1 MTDSVPSIDVGKA
14 RRDRPAPPGRRED
27 RLSPKPEV
35 PPTVVDLV
43 DDMDPSYVE
52 FFAAALPQ
60 AVAVARRITGDLAAA
75 EDAAAE
81 ALARAYLRWAKLRS
95 LPYRQAWVL
104 RVAANEAIGT
114 VRKQA
119 RRDRI
124 LRRQPPTPPV
134 ETDRQARLPQVVDQI
149 GRLPRRQREV
159 VVLRFY
165 ADLSIDEVATALDI
179 SPGSVKSHLHR
190 AVRTLR
196 ERFGADILEGTL
208 E

>member
-1 MTDSVPSIDVGKA
+1 MTDSVPSIDVGET
-14 RRDRPAPPGRRED
+14 RRDRPATDERRED
-27 RLSPKPEV
+27 RLRPKPEV
-35 PPTVVDLV
+35 PPTVVELV
-43 DDMDPSYVE
+43 DEMDPSYVE
-52 FFAAALPQ
+52 FFVAALPQ

-81 ALARAYLRWAKLRS
+81 ALAKAYLRWPKLRG

-104 RVAANEAIGT
+104 RVASNEAIGT

-124 LRRQPPTPPV
+124 LRRQPPPPPV
-134 ETDRQARLPQVVDQI
+134 ENDRPATLPQMVDQI
-149 GRLPRRQREV
+149 SHLPRRQREV
-159 VVLRFY
+159 VALRFY
-165 ADLSIDEVATALDI
+165 ADLSIDEVAAALDI
-179 SPGSVKSHLHR
+179 SPGAVKSHLHR

-196 ERFGADILEGTL
+196 ERVGADILKGGL